1 MGKVFG
7 MSFNEILAELPT
19 LSVAERQLL
28 VRRAMELDD
37 AMSDQ
42 DEELV
47 ESRLAAHRADPSS
60 ALSFEQITE
69 NLRSKLAK

>member
-1 MGKVFG
+1 
-7 MSFNEILAELPT
+7 MSFNEILAELPA

-28 VRRAMELDD
+28 VRRALELDD

-60 ALSFEQITE
+60 ALSFDQITE
-69 NLRSKLAK
+69 NLRTKLAK